1 MLREPINDPRIDP
14 KLATDLAKPTDE
26 QLATDLSQEAV
37 KARDRARRMEKAAKW
52 ARKMKRAFKGITGAP
67 SKPGY
72 VKLAILRDPV
82 LKEEYEHE
90 GE

>member
-1 MLREPINDPRIDP
+1 MREPINDPRIDP
-14 KLATDLAKPTDE
+14 KMAADLAKPTDD
-26 QLATDLSQEAV
+26 QLATDLSKEAV

-52 ARKMKRAFKGITGAP
+52 ARKMKRTFKGITGAP

-72 VKLAILRDPV
+72 VRLAIMRDDVLR
-82 LKEEYEHE
+82 EEYEHE